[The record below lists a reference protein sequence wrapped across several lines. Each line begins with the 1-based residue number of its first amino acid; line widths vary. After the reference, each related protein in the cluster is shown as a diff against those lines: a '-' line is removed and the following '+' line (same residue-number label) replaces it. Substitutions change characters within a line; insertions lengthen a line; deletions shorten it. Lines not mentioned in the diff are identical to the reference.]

1 MYLIEKKKIKGKVE
15 DELELDGFMMGAK
28 GRVFSIGPYDVK
40 NIEIVS
46 TYLAYPIVSSQV
58 MKKYD
63 KIIKYLTE
71 LLVSDDDT
79 GDAMREAL
87 NQIEKFRLIIKNK
100 YRKFLKQKELE
111 LMSKQLVKLQ
121 KAANQRLYEIHES
134 YLERLNN
141 KRSK

>member
-1 MYLIEKKKIKGKVE
+1 MYLVSKNKIKGKL
-15 DELELDGFMMGAK
+15 DDNLELDGFLMGQK

-40 NIEIVS
+40 NIVII
-46 TYLAYPIVSSQV
+46 TKRLAQPIVSIQV

-63 KIIKYLTE
+63 KLIKYLTE
-71 LLVSDDDT
+71 LLISDDDT

-121 KAANQRLYEIHES
+121 KAANQRLLEIHES
-134 YLERLNN
+134 YLEQLNN
-141 KRSK
+141 NRSK

>member
-1 MYLIEKKKIKGKVE
+1 MYLVSKNKIKGKL
-15 DELELDGFMMGAK
+15 DDNLELDGFLMGQK
-28 GRVFSIGPYDVK
+28 ERVFSIGPYDVK
-40 NIEIVS
+40 NIVVIS
-46 TYLAYPIVSSQV
+46 KYLAQPIVSIQV

-63 KIIKYLTE
+63 KLIKYLTE
-71 LLVSDDDT
+71 LLISDDDT

-121 KAANQRLYEIHES
+121 KAANQRLLEIHES
-134 YLERLNN
+134 YLEQLNN
-141 KRSK
+141 NRSK

>member
-1 MYLIEKKKIKGKVE
+1 MYIISRKKNKGKI
-15 DELELDGFMMGAK
+15 DSELDMEGFIMGAK
-28 GRVFSIGPYDVK
+28 GKSFSIGSYNVK
-40 NIEIVS
+40 NIEIAS
-46 TYLAYPIVSSQV
+46 KHLAYPIVSTRV

-79 GDAMREAL
+79 GDAMRGAL

-121 KAANQRLYEIHES
+121 KAANQRLVEIHES
-134 YLERLNN
+134 YLEMLNN

>member
-1 MYLIEKKKIKGKVE
+1 MYLIKKEKIKGQINK
-15 DELELDGFMMGAK
+15 ELESDGFLMGTK
-28 GRVFSIGPYDVK
+28 GRVFSIGSSDVK
-40 NIEIVS
+40 NIIVYS
-46 TYLAYPIVSSQV
+46 KYLAEPIVTEQV

-63 KIIKYLTE
+63 KLIKYLTE
-71 LLVSDDDT
+71 LLISDDDT

-100 YRKFLKQKELE
+100 YREFLNKKELE

-121 KAANQRLYEIHES
+121 KAANQRLLEIHES
-134 YLERLNN
+134 YMERLNN